1 MPILIIITCQTTAIQ
16 LLRYAN
22 MLRFDPV
29 GKWYAHD
36 VATVTAGGRS
46 TCIRAERH
54 LFSDTIARHFGA
66 NQLDTVNSCLDMLS
80 HWCELAWYTAADRR
94 LLLLLMFLNVLS
106 PHRYLSQQHVL
117 TSLVTLH
124 ARYLQFLKQYTASS
138 SCAQVPMSMQIQS
151 QYGVGVGAPDFNDEL
166 LNALDEPFRERAAR
180 LMTRT
185 SIRAHLPARKQS
197 SASAKQDSSTSGSAP
212 VPDTEAPAFSLFEF
226 AIAALNDERMFEQSA
241 REYRAV
247 VAASR
252 RFTPL
257 ISEMLEL
264 PASPSQS
271 Q

>member
-1 MPILIIITCQTTAIQ
+1 
-16 LLRYAN
+16 

-29 GKWYAHD
+29 GKWFAHD
-36 VATVTAGGRS
+36 VAALTPDGRS
-46 TCIRAERH
+46 TCIHTERH
-54 LFSDTIARHFGA
+54 TLRDSISRHFGEH
-66 NQLDTVNSCLDMLS
+66 QLETVNSCLDMLS

-106 PHRYLSQQHVL
+106 PHRYLSQKKLL

-124 ARYLQFLKQYTASS
+124 ARYLQFLKQYTT
-138 SCAQVPMSMQIQS
+138 SCAPARLALLQLQS
-151 QYGVGVGAPDFNDEL
+151 SAPDFTEEL
-166 LNALDEPFRERAAR
+166 LGAIDETYRERSAQ
-180 LMTRT
+180 LLTRT
-185 SIRAHLPARKQS
+185 SIRAHLPARQPQPTQPTAES
-197 SASAKQDSSTSGSAP
+197 ESSTSTSTSALEP
-212 VPDTEAPAFSLFEF
+212 EALTFSLFEF

-264 PASPSQS
+264 PLPASQDS
-271 Q
+271 